1 MTATIAQKQLSSS
14 FQTHTSL
21 RVFGSITIAGMIT
34 FALFVIMYEMIRN
47 DTLLI
52 VKPKPP
58 LAIDPIFKEV
68 DEKLI
73 VKPSPLPKPEVV
85 RPPSLP
91 KESPKSE
98 DPKVIS
104 FTPNQG
110 VKAIDV
116 SPTIT
121 LGGNPNNREIT
132 PIIRIDPSYPID
144 AARDGIEGYVEL
156 NFSVNELGSVTD
168 IVIVDSSPKRMFDR
182 AAKRALAKWKY
193 RPRTKNGTAINQTG
207 LSVVLEFTLSQ

>member
-73 VKPSPLPKPEVV
+73 VNHHLY
-85 RPPSLP
+85 
-91 KESPKSE
+91 
-98 DPKVIS
+98 
-104 FTPNQG
+104 PNQKSFAHPLCLKNHR
-110 VKAIDV
+110 KA
-116 SPTIT
+116 
-121 LGGNPNNREIT
+121 
-132 PIIRIDPSYPID
+132 RILKSFRSLLIKVLKQLMLVP
-144 AARDGIEGYVEL
+144 
-156 NFSVNELGSVTD
+156 
-168 IVIVDSSPKRMFDR
+168 
-182 AAKRALAKWKY
+182 
-193 RPRTKNGTAINQTG
+193 
-207 LSVVLEFTLSQ
+207 LSH